1 MGSCGVLTGRVLRL
15 VFTVEGGV
23 DVDVDDD
30 DDDDEAFTVWSMMRM
45 KRIGFHGE
53 RCDAVGAGVLL
64 LSVDVGERVTAAE

>member
-1 MGSCGVLTGRVLRL
+1 M
-15 VFTVEGGV
+15 